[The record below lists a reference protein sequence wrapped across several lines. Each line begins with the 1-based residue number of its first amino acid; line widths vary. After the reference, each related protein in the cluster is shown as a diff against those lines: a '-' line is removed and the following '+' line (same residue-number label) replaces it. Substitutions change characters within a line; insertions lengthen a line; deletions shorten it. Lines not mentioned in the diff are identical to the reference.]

1 MQRSLITIMRR
12 TGVRPLYV
20 VMAMVVPF
28 YMLFSRRSF
37 RAIWHYYRRIWH
49 LPAWRALLKVY
60 ANHYAFGQV
69 IIDRFARYAGREFK
83 IDISNNAAFMRVAQ
97 QPGGAFIL
105 GSHTG
110 NFEFCGYSLHSTTK
124 RLNALVFGG
133 ETATVMA
140 NRAQMWMKN
149 NIRMIPVGDDL
160 SHLFTINTAIEEGEI
175 VCLTADRVF
184 GSPKTLHRSFLGQQ
198 AAFPLGPFA
207 TAQCLDVPV
216 LAIFVMKT
224 GWNSYHVD
232 VNDLSLTKEERGTM
246 KRREQVERLAEKY
259 VAALE
264 KNVKRFPEQ
273 WFNYYEFW
281 GT

>member
-1 MQRSLITIMRR
+1 M
-12 TGVRPLYV
+12 
-20 VMAMVVPF
+20 
-28 YMLFSRRSF
+28 
-37 RAIWHYYRRIWH
+37 
-49 LPAWRALLKVY
+49 
-60 ANHYAFGQV
+60 
-69 IIDRFARYAGREFK
+69 
-83 IDISNNAAFMRVAQ
+83 
-97 QPGGAFIL
+97 
-105 GSHTG
+105 
-110 NFEFCGYSLHSTTK
+110 
-124 RLNALVFGG
+124 
-133 ETATVMA
+133 
-140 NRAQMWMKN
+140 
-149 NIRMIPVGDDL
+149 
-160 SHLFTINTAIEEGEI
+160 
-175 VCLTADRVF
+175 CLTADRVF

-232 VNDLSLTKEERGTM
+232 VNDLSLTEEERGTM
-246 KRREQVERLAEKY
+246 KRREQVERLAERY